1 MPDKEQ
7 VLQALR
13 SVKYP
18 GFSRDIVTF
27 GLVKEV
33 RADQNSVFVR
43 IEFASQTGNVKE
55 QLEPEVRE
63 ALKTLGVEHIEL
75 QIDEKTVGA
84 AKAQMKVEQ
93 EQQIEKIL
101 NHVKYTIAVA
111 SGKGGVGKS
120 TVSVNLAC
128 ALHKLGKKVGILDAD
143 IYGPNIPMM
152 LGLEG
157 KRPKVVGNRVLP
169 LERDGIQVMS
179 LGFLAP
185 SDTAIIWRGP
195 LVGRAIEQM
204 LRDVAWGELDF
215 FIIDLPPG
223 TGDAQLT
230 LTQRL
235 ELTGAV
241 MVSTP
246 QSVALSDALKGLR
259 MFQKVNVPVLG
270 IIENMSSFI
279 CDECGKEHDI
289 FGKGGVKKA
298 AKKEGVPFLGE
309 IPLTPEMRRAGD
321 SGKPVVLHQADSPAT
336 RAFMDI
342 ARQIIEQVPAETQA
356 APKHFKL

>member
-1 MPDKEQ
+1 MNKEQ
-7 VLQALR
+7 VLEALR
-13 SVKYP
+13 KVNYP

-27 GLVKEV
+27 GLVKDV
-33 RADQNSVFVR
+33 RIDGNKLFVR
-43 IEFASQTGNVKE
+43 VEFASQSGNVKKE
-55 QLEPEVRE
+55 LEPEMRR
-63 ALKTLGVEHIEL
+63 ALQPLGFAEVEL
-75 QIDEKTVGA
+75 DIDEKTVGA
-84 AKAQMKVEQ
+84 ARAQQKAEQVEQ
-93 EQQIEKIL
+93 EQRMLAE
-101 NHVKYTIAVA
+101 VKYTIAVA

-128 ALHKLGKKVGILDAD
+128 ALSKLGKRVGILDAD

-157 KRPKVVGNRVLP
+157 GQPKVEGNKVLP
-169 LERDGIQVMS
+169 LERDGLRVMS

-204 LRDVAWGELDF
+204 LRDVVWGELDYF
-215 FIIDLPPG
+215 VIDLPPG

-230 LTQRL
+230 ITQRL
-235 ELTGAV
+235 DLTGAV

-246 QSVALSDALKGLR
+246 QPVALSDAIKGLR

-279 CDECGKEHDI
+279 CDSCGKEHDI

-298 AKKEGVPFLGE
+298 AEKEGVPFLGE
-309 IPLTPEMRRAGD
+309 IPITPELRVSGD
-321 SGKPVVLHQADSPAT
+321 SGKPVVLHAPDSPAAQ
-336 RAFMDI
+336 AFMRI
-342 ARQIIEQVPAETQA
+342 AEKLVQSMPEETTE